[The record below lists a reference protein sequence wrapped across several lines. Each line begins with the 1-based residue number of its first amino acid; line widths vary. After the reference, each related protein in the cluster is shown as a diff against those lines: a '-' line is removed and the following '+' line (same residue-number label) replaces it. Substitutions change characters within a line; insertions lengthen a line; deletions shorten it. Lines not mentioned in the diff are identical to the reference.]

1 MRADGVAETVAIVKS
16 PKSECASELPWDYNV
31 VPHSDNHAPVPLV
44 LDTKAARARSRNP
57 DPAPHVICGQRPAPG
72 TAQLN
77 SLVELNAGA
86 LNRFASRRSVRRRAP
101 WPSGRG
107 GDVRIFPVLFLISL
121 HFRPL
126 MIGLNVPVSAECEP
140 DKSNR
145 QQDGASYDQPMRIS
159 DLSTSLRSFS
169 LLEYLRTT
177 FRAVPAARGP
187 PGDYD
192 CSFLIVCSLADLL
205 KANSSALLHC
215 IPGGD

>member
-1 MRADGVAETVAIVKS
+1 
-16 PKSECASELPWDYNV
+16 
-31 VPHSDNHAPVPLV
+31 
-44 LDTKAARARSRNP
+44 
-57 DPAPHVICGQRPAPG
+57 
-72 TAQLN
+72 
-77 SLVELNAGA
+77 
-86 LNRFASRRSVRRRAP
+86 
-101 WPSGRG
+101 
-107 GDVRIFPVLFLISL
+107 
-121 HFRPL
+121 